1 MRPRSMT
8 PWLFALVL
16 ITSQAHAQQVVIQN
30 ATPAV
35 VVEHLKTR
43 LLSQGFTLESAN
55 NKEAMFTL
63 DRGLVAQQG
72 NVSVPTA
79 HIVIELQ
86 FRFKQKADKLTVTG
100 NEEVVGE
107 RGRPMEFRRPAIS
120 DRANVQKLLDAV
132 REELEAAMLPA
143 DTAAKRDTSTH

>member
-1 MRPRSMT
+1 MRPSSMT
-8 PWLFALVL
+8 LWSFAFILV
-16 ITSQAHAQQVVIQN
+16 ANDGYAQQVVVQN
-30 ATPAV
+30 GTPAV
-35 VVEHLKTR
+35 AVEHLKTH

-55 NKEAMFTL
+55 NKEALFTL

-86 FRFKQKADKLTVTG
+86 FRFKQKTDKLTITG

-132 REELEAAMLPA
+132 REELEAAGLPG
-143 DTAAKRDTSTH
+143 DTH

>member
-1 MRPRSMT
+1 V
-8 PWLFALVL
+8 A
-16 ITSQAHAQQVVIQN
+16 
-30 ATPAV
+30 

-43 LLSQGFTLESAN
+43 LLSQGFALEGAN
-55 NKEAMFTL
+55 NKEALFTL

-72 NVSVPTA
+72 NARIPTA

-86 FRFKQKADKLTVTG
+86 FRFKQKADQLTVMG

-120 DRANVQKLLDAV
+120 DRATCGTQS
-132 REELEAAMLPA
+132 RRAAYLRLRLPGRSGHICRRRFILIV
-143 DTAAKRDTSTH
+143 AAPARSLSAIR